1 MDFNSEDEDDNG
13 QGLTSK
19 SYDSMF
25 MSSLNGEVD
34 NDYYSDEDS
43 TSDIIEEKR
52 PKKKN
57 RMGQRERQKYDIKH
71 FNKHFNNIYFK
82 NDSII
87 KLTSPLFINNN
98 NNKLYS

>member
-25 MSSLNGEVD
+25 MNSLNGEND
-34 NDYYSDEDS
+34 DYYSSEDDA
-43 TSDIIEEKR
+43 SDIIEEKR

-57 RMGQRERQKYDIKH
+57 RMGQRERQK
-71 FNKHFNNIYFK
+71 
-82 NDSII
+82 
-87 KLTSPLFINNN
+87 
-98 NNKLYS
+98 